1 MLGGS
6 FAKRGSMRKYW
17 FKIGFGALLIFVVG
31 FGMMS
36 GVRRVKDKITSSQDI
51 EIPLGPFIGFNLDGT
66 KLGTIRSLI
75 IRRTAPKVL
84 AGFDLRIRLSDSS
97 GLTRMKACH
106 LSVNDARH
114 IDERTHFVCLASDSG
129 FVPFGEVRAELRGD
143 EGSQVVVTPLMLP
156 PSTVEQIRSE
166 GGHSGSVDVGD
177 SIQAEVESR
186 VKVVART
193 YRDSIRAADLDR
205 QAARAKF
212 KADSIRARSSA
223 ETPVAEVVP
232 RPVKPPTP

>member
-1 MLGGS
+1 
-6 FAKRGSMRKYW
+6 MRKYW

-36 GVRRVKDKITSSQDI
+36 GVRRVKNKITSSQDI

-66 KLGTIRSLI
+66 KLGTIRALI
-75 IRRTAPKVL
+75 IRRTAPKIL

-97 GLTRMKACH
+97 GLARMKDCH

-114 IDERTHFVCLASDSG
+114 IDERSHFVCLPSDSG
-129 FVPFGEVRAELRGD
+129 YVAFGEVRAELRTDDGNR
-143 EGSQVVVTPLMLP
+143 VVVTPLMLP
-156 PSTVEQIRSE
+156 PAAVEQIRRE
-166 GGHSGSVDVGD
+166 GGHAATVDVAD
-177 SIQAEVESR
+177 SIQAEVEHR
-186 VKVVART
+186 IRVVART

-212 KADSIRARSSA
+212 KADSIRARSSG

-232 RPVKPPTP
+232 NPIKPPTP

>member
-1 MLGGS
+1 MQ
-6 FAKRGSMRKYW
+6 KYW

-31 FGMMS
+31 FGMMT
-36 GVRRVKDKITSSQDI
+36 GIRRVKSKITSNQDI

-66 KLGTIRSLI
+66 KLGTIRSLV
-75 IRRTAPKVL
+75 IRRSAPKVL

-97 GLTRMKACH
+97 GLARMKNCH

-129 FVPFGEVRAELRGD
+129 YVPFGEVRAELRGD

-156 PSTVEQIRSE
+156 PSAVEHIRREREHAASI
-166 GGHSGSVDVGD
+166 DVGD
-177 SIQAEVESR
+177 SIQAEVENR

-212 KADSIRARSSA
+212 KADSIRARSTA
-223 ETPVAEVVP
+223 QPPVAEVVP
-232 RPVKPPTP
+232 MPIKPPTP

>member
-1 MLGGS
+1 
-6 FAKRGSMRKYW
+6 MRKYW

-31 FGMMS
+31 FGLMT
-36 GVRRVKDKITSSQDI
+36 GIRRVKSTITSSQDI

-66 KLGTIRSLI
+66 KLGTIRSLT
-75 IRRTAPKVL
+75 IRRSEPKVL

-97 GLTRMKACH
+97 GLARMKECH

-129 FVPFGEVRAELRGD
+129 YVPFGEVRAELRSD
-143 EGSQVVVTPLMLP
+143 VGSQVVVTPLMLP
-156 PSTVEQIRSE
+156 PSTVEQIRNE
-166 GGHSGSVDVGD
+166 AGHTASVDVAD
-177 SIQAEVESR
+177 SIHAAVESR
-186 VKVVART
+186 VKVAART

-212 KADSIRARSSA
+212 KADSIRARSSVEPPA
-223 ETPVAEVVP
+223 AEVVP
-232 RPVKPPTP
+232 KPSTPPTP